1 MKQLLMFLCA
11 LLFAL
16 TGKAAPAGN
25 TLQQFHY
32 ETTPDA
38 AAGATDREVSRA
50 LSSARRTVSATDR
63 QIDREMAEARK
74 AVDASE
80 REIDRQIDR
89 AVAEARAAIDAAETA
104 AIENQSLDELNKA
117 AREHVVRELKLSSR
131 QRKEFEPLYKAYRE
145 ALDKAID
152 AQANTT
158 ATDEASQKRSLK
170 AKLANIAATA
180 QVKRDYVDKFAA
192 VLTAEQIR
200 QLYNTEGNIGTS
212 IKRSN
217 ANRSRETRSLNGSGR
232 MVTQNRG
239 AAGDYSSLSVGRN
252 IDVTI
257 SPAATDITITA
268 DDNVIDY
275 VEAVNNGGRLELR
288 INARSTSNIS
298 VSAVIPAST
307 HLGTID
313 ASSYSKVDC
322 KMPLKGPSVKINIT
336 SGASVSADA
345 DAGNLDLTVS
355 SYGKFEGK
363 IASTDCTVNITSG
376 ASAQADIRCSG
387 SCTLKATSYA
397 KFKGDIEAAS
407 FRGDIP
413 SGASV
418 NGALTVTGE
427 LSLDVTS
434 YGKFNG
440 SMHAGTAR
448 LAALSGGVINSAFS
462 GGSFSAGATSYGKI
476 NLKGSATV
484 ASGTI
489 KLTSGGTFD
498 APDLRVGNYRITATS
513 YAKANVFCT
522 GKLTTETTSGGK
534 VRYDG
539 PCTVEALSESVRRR

>member
-16 TGKAAPAGN
+16 TGRAAPAGN
-25 TLQQFHY
+25 QLQQHLA
-32 ETTPDA
+32 ETLETPNTATWETARAMAEVRRAVDA
-38 AAGATDREVSRA
+38 AERVTNRA
-50 LSSARRTVSATDR
+50 LS
-63 QIDREMAEARK
+63 EARG

-80 REIDRQIDR
+80 REIDRQIDL
-89 AVAEARAAIDAAETA
+89 AIAEARAAIDAAETA

-117 AREHVVRELKLSSR
+117 AREQVVRELKLSSR

-200 QLYNTEGNIGTS
+200 QLYNTEGSIGTS

-217 ANRSRETRSLNGSGR
+217 ANRNRETRSLNGSGR

-257 SPAATDITITA
+257 SPAATGITITA

-298 VSAVIPAST
+298 VSAIIPAST

-363 IASTDCTVNITSG
+363 IACTDCTVNITSG
-376 ASAQADIRCSG
+376 ASAQADMRCSG
-387 SCTLKATSYA
+387 SCTLTATSYA

-407 FRGDIP
+407 FRGNIP
-413 SGASV
+413 GGASV

-484 ASGTI
+484 ASGTV
-489 KLTSGGTFD
+489 KLTSGGTLD

-513 YAKANVFCT
+513 YSKANVFCT

-539 PCTVEALSESVRRR
+539 NCTVEALSENVRRR